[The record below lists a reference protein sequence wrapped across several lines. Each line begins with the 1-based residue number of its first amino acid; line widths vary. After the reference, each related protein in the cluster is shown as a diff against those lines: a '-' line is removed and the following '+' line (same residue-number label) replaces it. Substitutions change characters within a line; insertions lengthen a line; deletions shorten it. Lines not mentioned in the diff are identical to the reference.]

1 MAGVATTGTF
11 LLLARLP
18 VGLAKQT
25 VAVARAIVADCTPM
39 EERSAVMAR
48 LTALMAVG

>member
-1 MAGVATTGTF
+1 MAGMASTGTV
-11 LLLARLP
+11 LLLSRLP

-25 VAVARAIVADCTPM
+25 VAVARAIVADCTLQ

-48 LTALMAVG
+48 LTALMAIG